1 MPRLG
6 RMDAS
11 PRPTWR
17 SRTWIAAAGMIALLV
32 ALLSMLGLDGPQSL
46 AVVLACA
53 GAVVLGVLGWAT
65 VRSQRQRREY
75 ERRLTEWAADRAA
88 QQERL
93 RIARELHDL
102 ASHGLG
108 MITMRAAAVAGLTGA
123 ADDAERRRAL
133 VDIEE
138 AGLSAMSELR
148 RMLTVLREPGDE
160 VPLHPP
166 ARLADVPG
174 IAAAAEAFGVRAT
187 LRVDDLGE
195 VPLAV
200 QTAVCATIREALSNI
215 GRHAGPVPAAVVVER
230 EAGEVRV
237 IVSDAGPA
245 RGWVP
250 QPGAGH
256 GLQGARERVQAL
268 GGMLRGERVDAG
280 FRVEARVPLEVG
292 S

>member
-1 MPRLG
+1 
-6 RMDAS
+6 MDAS

-17 SRTWIAAAGMIALLV
+17 SRTWIAAGGMIALLV
-32 ALLSMLGLDGPQSL
+32 ALLSFLGLDGPQSV
-46 AVVLACA
+46 AVVVTAA
-53 GAVVLGVLGWAT
+53 GLLVVGVLVWAT

-75 ERRLTEWAADRAA
+75 ERSLTEWAADRAA

-108 MITMRAAAVAGLTGA
+108 LITMRAAAVAPLEGTAG
-123 ADDAERRRAL
+123 DAERRSAL

-138 AGLSAMSELR
+138 AGRSAMSELR

-166 ARLADVPG
+166 ARLSDVPG
-174 IAAAAEAFGVRAT
+174 IVTAAEAFGVRAS
-187 LRVDDLGE
+187 LRMEDLGE

-200 QTAVCATIREALSNI
+200 QAAACATIRESLANV
-215 GRHAGPVPAAVVVER
+215 GRHAGPVPASVAVERDGSAIRVVV
-230 EAGEVRV
+230 A
-237 IVSDAGPA
+237 DDGPA
-245 RGWVP
+245 RGWQS

-256 GLQGARERVQAL
+256 GLRGMRERVGAL
-268 GGMLRGERVDAG
+268 GGTLLAEPVEAG
-280 FRVEARVPLEVG
+280 FRVEARLPFEAEA
-292 S
+292 

>member
-1 MPRLG
+1 
-6 RMDAS
+6 MDAS

-17 SRTWIAAAGMIALLV
+17 SRTWIAAGGMIALLV
-32 ALLSMLGLDGPQSL
+32 ALLSFLGLDGPQSV
-46 AVVLACA
+46 AVVVTAA
-53 GAVVLGVLGWAT
+53 GIIAMGVLVWAT

-75 ERRLTEWAADRAA
+75 ERSLTEWAADRAA

-108 MITMRAAAVAGLTGA
+108 LITMRAAAVAPLEGA
-123 ADDAERRRAL
+123 GGDAERRRAL

-138 AGLSAMSELR
+138 AGRSAMSELR

-166 ARLADVPG
+166 ARLSDVPG
-174 IAAAAEAFGVRAT
+174 IVAAAEAFGVRAS
-187 LRVDDLGE
+187 LRMEQMGE

-200 QTAVCATIREALSNI
+200 QAAACATVREALANV
-215 GRHAGPVPAAVVVER
+215 GRHAGPVPASVVAVRDGNALRIVVADE
-230 EAGEVRV
+230 
-237 IVSDAGPA
+237 GPA
-245 RGWVP
+245 RGWQS

-256 GLQGARERVQAL
+256 GLRGMRERVGAL
-268 GGMLRGERVDAG
+268 GGTLIAEPVGAG
-280 FRVEARVPLEVG
+280 FRVEARLPFEAG
-292 S
+292 A

>member
-1 MPRLG
+1 
-6 RMDAS
+6 MDAS

-17 SRTWIAAAGMIALLV
+17 SRTWIAAGGMIALLV
-32 ALLSMLGLDGPQSL
+32 ALLSFLGLDGPQSV
-46 AVVLACA
+46 AVVVTAA
-53 GAVVLGVLGWAT
+53 GIIAMGVLVWAT

-75 ERRLTEWAADRAA
+75 ERSLTEWAADRAA

-108 MITMRAAAVAGLTGA
+108 LITMRAAAVAPLEGA
-123 ADDAERRRAL
+123 GGDAERRRAL

-138 AGLSAMSELR
+138 AGRSAMSELR

-166 ARLADVPG
+166 ARLSDVPG
-174 IAAAAEAFGVRAT
+174 IVAAAEAFGVRAS
-187 LRVDDLGE
+187 LRMEQMGE

-200 QTAVCATIREALSNI
+200 QAAACATIREALANV
-215 GRHAGPVPAAVVVER
+215 GRHAGPVPASVVAVRDGNALRIVVADE
-230 EAGEVRV
+230 
-237 IVSDAGPA
+237 GPA
-245 RGWVP
+245 RGWQS

-256 GLQGARERVQAL
+256 GLRGMRERVGAL
-268 GGMLRGERVDAG
+268 GGTLIAETEGAG
-280 FRVEARVPLEVG
+280 FRVDARLPFEAG
-292 S
+292 A

>member
-1 MPRLG
+1 MPRLR

-32 ALLSMLGLDGPQSL
+32 VLLSMLGLDGPQSL
-46 AVVLACA
+46 TVVLACA

-75 ERRLTEWAADRAA
+75 ERSLTEWAADRAA

-108 MITMRAAAVAGLTGA
+108 LITMRAAAVAGLTGTA
-123 ADDAERRRAL
+123 GDAERRSAL

-138 AGLSAMSELR
+138 AGRSAMSELR

-174 IAAAAEAFGVRAT
+174 IVAAAEAFGVRT
-187 LRVDDLGE
+187 SLRVDDLGE

-200 QTAVCATIREALSNI
+200 QAAVCATIREALSNI
-215 GRHAGPVPAAVVVER
+215 GRHAGPVPAVVVVER
-230 EAGEVRV
+230 DADDVRV
-237 IVSDAGPA
+237 IIVDEGPA
-245 RGWVP
+245 TGWVP

-256 GLQGARERVQAL
+256 GLQGARERVHAL
-268 GGMLRGERVDAG
+268 GGTLRGEQLGAG
-280 FRVEARVPLEVG
+280 FRVEARVPLGAG